1 MRIQQLL
8 QVVFYVQGA
17 WIFSVHENSA
27 AAASCL
33 LCSMSMYILCTLNIK
48 DNLQQLLN
56 SHVQR
61 IYMLIEH
68 KRQLAAAA
76 EFMLQ
81 VVFYVQ

>member
-17 WIFSVHENSA
+17 CIFSVHENSA

-33 LCSMSMYILCTLNIK
+33 LW
-48 DNLQQLLN
+48 QLLN

-61 IYMLIEH
+61 IY
-68 KRQLAAAA
+68 KRQLTAA
-76 EFMLQ
+76 MLNKKLS
-81 VVFYVQ
+81 VNSGR